1 MSATPGVRSFHESY
15 VWYEEHMSA
24 RCDNDISQSQ
34 MVMEETPILSK
45 LYTKDIKTPFTSGNQ
60 PKMSE
65 RRAFLSQKCLNEK
78 WKFGRNI
85 K

>member
-1 MSATPGVRSFHESY
+1 MSATSGVRPFHESY
-15 VWYEEHMSA
+15 VCFEEHMSA
-24 RCDNDISQSQ
+24 RCDNDISQGQ
-34 MVMEETPILSK
+34 MVMQDTTISSK
-45 LYTKDIKTPFTSGNQ
+45 LYTKGLNIPFASGNQ

-78 WKFGRNI
+78 WKFGRSI